1 MVFSQVEHLI
11 KMVKLIP
18 MQVEHPPY
26 KHPLHKLDKQISKLK
41 LGIILMEV
49 EIILWKIYTIMEL
62 FFIS

>member
-1 MVFSQVEHLI
+1 MGFSQVEHLI

-26 KHPLHKLDKQISKLK
+26 KHLLHKLDKQISKLK
-41 LGIILMEV
+41 FGIYINGSWNYFME
-49 EIILWKIYTIMEL
+49 KIYDHGI

>member
-1 MVFSQVEHLI
+1 
-11 KMVKLIP
+11 MVKLIP